1 MGHGKM
7 GLKSLVFMIAFVSI
21 IIRIHPLYKVTSL
34 TEGLQFI
41 SILLKAGEIQLE
53 DCQGRGSLIMR
64 HFAHLDC
71 SSI

>member
-34 TEGLQFI
+34 TEGFTI
-41 SILLKAGEIQLE
+41 HFDTVKS
-53 DCQGRGSLIMR
+53 RG
-64 HFAHLDC
+64 DTT
-71 SSI
+71 